1 MVSLIDTFT
10 TLLSAENTPADLQ
23 VELVRA
29 FGSNALPLAVGI
41 FFYATARDQIK
52 SIEKSTDDLI
62 QANKEL
68 TDKQIENA
76 NLKMENLFKE
86 YFKKPKY

>member
-29 FGSNALPLAVGI
+29 FGSNALPLAAGI
-41 FFYATARDQIK
+41 FFYT
-52 SIEKSTDDLI
+52 STRDLI
-62 QANKEL
+62 QTNKEL